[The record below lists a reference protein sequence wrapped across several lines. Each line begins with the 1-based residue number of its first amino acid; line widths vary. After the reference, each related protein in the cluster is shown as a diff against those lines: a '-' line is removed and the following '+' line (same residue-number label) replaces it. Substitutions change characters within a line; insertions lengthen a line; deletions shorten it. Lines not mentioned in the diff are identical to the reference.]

1 MVLLGLPV
9 SLIRNSGV
17 KSEPF
22 RFLKNPFLAKTYGFH
37 RNPVGMRKQ
46 APKDVNNQLGS
57 AMGLDPNDPNDM
69 AFKLV
74 TIFFVS
80 QKLTFF

>member
-1 MVLLGLPV
+1 
-9 SLIRNSGV
+9 
-17 KSEPF
+17 
-22 RFLKNPFLAKTYGFH
+22 
-37 RNPVGMRKQ
+37 MRKQ

-80 QKLTFF
+80 QKLTFFYNITTPPPPCHLSLSRRFLLRHFCIGVGIIGEVV